1 MFFSFSFEIKL
12 HKLNKN
18 NNTHI
23 IINAQVR
30 ANACRFICFLLF
42 SNDLLSSL
50 CIAWNALLSSFDVEY
65 RRICALIQK
74 IRFFAR
80 FFSVQLYFDRVFLTH
95 SFQRFSIVKWTS
107 NKILWLEHC
116 NCGLSMTLCICG
128 RWLHPLSIVTILY
141 VYLMKSSKNVT
152 CVRKIFTMG
161 ETIRSQKKNKK

>member
-1 MFFSFSFEIKL
+1 MCIAFASEYHVVRRRRIGDKIIFLCVFSFSFEMKM

-50 CIAWNALLSSFDVEY
+50 CIVWNALLSSFDAEY

-74 IRFFAR
+74 IRFLPV
-80 FFSVQLYFDRVFLTH
+80 FFSVQLYFDRVFSH
-95 SFQRFSIVKWTS
+95 SF
-107 NKILWLEHC
+107 
-116 NCGLSMTLCICG
+116 
-128 RWLHPLSIVTILY
+128 
-141 VYLMKSSKNVT
+141 SSK
-152 CVRKIFTMG
+152 IFDRQMNFEQNTLIG
-161 ETIRSQKKNKK
+161 TL

>member
-1 MFFSFSFEIKL
+1 MCIAFASEYHVVRRRRIGDKIIFLCVFSFSFEMKM

-50 CIAWNALLSSFDVEY
+50 CIVWNALLSSFDAEY

-80 FFSVQLYFDRVFLTH
+80 FFSVQLYFDRVFSH
-95 SFQRFSIVKWTS
+95 SF
-107 NKILWLEHC
+107 
-116 NCGLSMTLCICG
+116 
-128 RWLHPLSIVTILY
+128 
-141 VYLMKSSKNVT
+141 SSK
-152 CVRKIFTMG
+152 IFNCQMNFEQNTLIG
-161 ETIRSQKKNKK
+161 TL